1 MVVKVLMDCPNK
13 VSVFLDIYK
22 TWKKTHITK
31 FICSFKHL
39 AYTAPSSVGV
49 ERDYE
54 WRFGTASNLL
64 LLKGILPLWRCLDL
78 MNSMSDAQ
86 ICRAFNLP

>member
-13 VSVFLDIYK
+13 VSVSLDIYK

-31 FICSFKHL
+31 FIRSFKHL
-39 AYTAPSSVGV
+39 ACTALSSVGV

-54 WRFGTASNLL
+54 RRFGAASNLL
-64 LLKGILPLWRCLDL
+64 LLKGILLL
-78 MNSMSDAQ
+78 
-86 ICRAFNLP
+86 